1 MFSANLIILVLLGQT
16 PEPSSDPAAL
26 VEKLGS
32 ASYAEREAAKSLESL
47 GAKALPPLRASLK
60 SSDLEVRT
68 RARAL
73 INKIEGNLLLQ
84 ATTVRLDFKDATVE
98 DIVKSLS
105 KQAGFDVGV
114 AQRGFNPVSGRI
126 TLQDP
131 APIPFWTAIDRICEA
146 GQLTCEYQNPGPRR
160 QGMPKP
166 GLVLAFLMNSLPPT
180 TNNVGPFHLNI
191 ESLLYSSQVSL
202 RAAPRMSAP
211 FRTSVRGVDVVPK
224 KGANAAA
231 KRVPA
236 GTPTRAGTET
246 ADNAPVR
253 TTQFQVQLRVVPEPR
268 MLIGQTGA
276 VEILEAVDDLG
287 NSLLPGPNGDQ
298 RVNGPRG
305 MMGTV
310 MPGGTAAHLTAE
322 LHRPDTPGKVI
333 KKLRGSVEVW
343 VLAPRPNPLVIPL
356 EGAVGKTFENG
367 DRSVVVNAI
376 DTDPARG
383 QPRIE
388 LTPDDLNDLL
398 PAHPVN
404 GMVQGV
410 RGGMMGGMVQGPG
423 FGFNN
428 SQAPIEVI
436 TSQGQNAL
444 FQTSVDR
451 DSGRVTLNVN
461 HAPQMGDLKEIHI
474 SSIVRARTKV
484 AFEFHDLPMP

>member
-1 MFSANLIILVLLGQT
+1 MFSATLIVLVLLGQT
-16 PEPSSDPAAL
+16 PESSSDPAAL

-60 SSDLEVRT
+60 SNDLEVRT
-68 RARAL
+68 RARSL

-98 DIVKSLS
+98 EIVKSLS
-105 KQAGFDVGV
+105 KQAGFNVGL
-114 AQRGFNPVSGRI
+114 AQRGPNPGAVRI

-131 APIPFWTAIDRICEA
+131 TPIPFWTAIDRICAA
-146 GQLTCEYQNPGPRR
+146 GQLTCEFQNMGLRG
-160 QGMPKP
+160 QLMPQP
-166 GLVLAFLMNSLPPT
+166 GLVLSYVMNWLTPKSDNHGAFQL
-180 TNNVGPFHLNI
+180 NV
-191 ESLLYSSQVSL
+191 ESLSYSSQVSL
-202 RAAPRMSAP
+202 RASARMMAPSRAGAGG
-211 FRTSVRGVDVVPK
+211 FDGVAK

-236 GTPTRAGTET
+236 STPPRGAAESAG
-246 ADNAPVR
+246 NAPVR
-253 TTQFQVQLRVVPEPR
+253 NTQFQVHLRVVIEPR
-268 MLIGQTGA
+268 MMISQISQPEL
-276 VEILEAVDDLG
+276 VEAVDDLG
-287 NSLLPGPNGDQ
+287 HSLLPVANGDQ
-298 RVNGPRG
+298 RTYGPRG
-305 MMGTV
+305 MMGAV
-310 MPGGTAAHLTAE
+310 MPGANIANLIAQ
-322 LHRPDTPGKVI
+322 LHRPETPGKII
-333 KKLRGSVEVW
+333 KTLRGSVEVW
-343 VLAPRPNPLVIPL
+343 VLAPRPSPLVIPL

-398 PAHPVN
+398 PADPVN
-404 GMVQGV
+404 GVVQGV

-428 SQAPIEVI
+428 SQGPIEVI
-436 TSQGQNAL
+436 TSQGQNAF

-461 HAPQMGDLKEIHI
+461 RSTQIGDVKEIRI
-474 SSIVRARTKV
+474 SSIVRARTRV